1 MAREKSPSQRW
12 IICSYKAEV
21 LHTDHPYISLFCEA
35 TSLPPA
41 RPQQPSVT
49 LQVLHARFLLALD
62 SKFQTH
68 LESSPHIFQPIYLA
82 IWVPSSIL
90 FSWHREKYFC
100 FYQSSSLGS
109 EGNHEKQ
116 RAGENVIKT
125 SSHVPA
131 LASSKT
137 WLRWPCGS
145 GFRMKDRRKGLW
157 NFPHD

>member
-68 LESSPHIFQPIYLA
+68 LESSPHIFPANLSGYM
-82 IWVPSSIL
+82 
-90 FSWHREKYFC
+90 
-100 FYQSSSLGS
+100 SSLFHSVFLTQGEIFLLLS
-109 EGNHEKQ
+109 ELKLRQWRKPWKTESWWKCNQNKQ
-116 RAGENVIKT
+116 PPR
-125 SSHVPA
+125 SSPSKQQN
-131 LASSKT
+131 LAT
-137 WLRWPCGS
+137 LAMWFWL
-145 GFRMKDRRKGLW
+145 
-157 NFPHD
+157 